1 MVPVLKHFEY
11 PPVLSIE
18 TLPSGY
24 NSPEGVDAMIILIFN
39 CGSSSQGFKVY
50 DVGKNSTSTVIAAGK
65 AKNVATQTQARSM
78 IDWNVNGKAG
88 SKTYDLQSCA
98 VVCSF

>member
-18 TLPSGY
+18 TLLPGY

-65 AKNVATQTQARSM
+65 AKNVAIQTQARSTLE
-78 IDWNVNGKAG
+78 WNINGKA
-88 SKTYDLQSCA
+88 SSITCDLPNHRIAAQ
-98 VVCSF
+98 